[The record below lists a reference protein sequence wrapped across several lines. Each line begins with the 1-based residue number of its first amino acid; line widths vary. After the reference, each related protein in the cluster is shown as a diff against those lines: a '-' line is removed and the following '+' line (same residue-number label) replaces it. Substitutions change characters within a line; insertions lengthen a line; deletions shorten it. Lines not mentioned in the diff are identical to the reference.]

1 MACLHTILYTMEKIV
16 QVFFLACYLLVYPIN
31 MQVKSQWNST
41 PKARIAENVPD
52 ETKNKKRAPAKL
64 AEAHTLIWRFGF
76 SLFFRL
82 RPLVMGLQ
90 IETGKPFD

>member
-1 MACLHTILYTMEKIV
+1 M
-16 QVFFLACYLLVYPIN
+16 QVFFFGMLLASLPDKHASEISVEFH
-31 MQVKSQWNST
+31 T